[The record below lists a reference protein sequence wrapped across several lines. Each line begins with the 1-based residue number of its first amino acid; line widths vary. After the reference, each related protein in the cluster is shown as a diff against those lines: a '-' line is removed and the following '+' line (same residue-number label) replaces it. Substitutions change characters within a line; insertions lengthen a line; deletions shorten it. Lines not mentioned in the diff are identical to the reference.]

1 MEMKN
6 ISSAQ
11 DVICLSFKVIK
22 HEEAEFE
29 ELEEEWKIV
38 KNFTSQVSDITEHMC
53 TIGKQPNQF

>member
-29 ELEEEWKIV
+29 ELEEE
-38 KNFTSQVSDITEHMC
+38 
-53 TIGKQPNQF
+53 

>member
-1 MEMKN
+1 VVVISWTIHMEMKN

-29 ELEEEWKIV
+29 ELEEE
-38 KNFTSQVSDITEHMC
+38 
-53 TIGKQPNQF
+53 